1 MQLVEQ
7 GKISLDHDMRQ
18 IVPEVDKMQILR
30 GFTAEGQ
37 PVLEDNER
45 PITLK

>member
-7 GKISLDHDMRQ
+7 GKISLDDNMRLL
-18 IVPEVDKMQILR
+18 VPELDKMQILR

-37 PVLEDNER
+37 PVLEDNPR